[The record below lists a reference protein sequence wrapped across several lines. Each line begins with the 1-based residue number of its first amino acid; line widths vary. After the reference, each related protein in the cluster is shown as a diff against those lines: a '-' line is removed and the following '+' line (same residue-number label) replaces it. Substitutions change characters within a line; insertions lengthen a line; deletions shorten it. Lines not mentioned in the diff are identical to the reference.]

1 MLQCVVEI
9 LGEHYKVAKLLT
21 MPTSPNFVRSNFSLV
36 RTVGITVSPFTG
48 KTKTQEFDGVYWTA
62 EVSLPPMRRSQA
74 VEWQSFLLELNATVN
89 HFKFA
94 DPDALT
100 NSGTYT
106 TAHLIS
112 EHRVNNTSVAL
123 TFSGS
128 TLTASASTFANA
140 IVGDFIVVTGAVNE
154 ENNGTH
160 KILSKSNAN
169 TIVVTDSAFT
179 SESNTSSCKVRT
191 NVKGA
196 TGLSLKASSTSATG
210 TIKKGDYLSIQSAA
224 NSTGSPAQL
233 VMATQ
238 DATFTDASTDQ
249 YSVAIQPKLRSDLA
263 ANHYVVFTNPKG
275 TFRMI
280 SNEVSWSADRVS
292 NYGLGFSCIEVI

>member
-1 MLQCVVEI
+1 
-9 LGEHYKVAKLLT
+9 
-21 MPTSPNFVRSNFSLV
+21 MPTSPNFVRSNWSLI
-36 RTVGITVSPFTG
+36 RTVGTTTSPFTG
-48 KTKTQEFDGVYWTA
+48 KTKTQEYDGVYWTA

-100 NSGTYT
+100 NTGTYS

-112 EHRVNNTSVAL
+112 EHRVNNTSVTL
-123 TFSGS
+123 SLSGS
-128 TLTASASTFANA
+128 TLTAGASTFANA
-140 IVGDFIVVTGAVNE
+140 LEGDFIVVTGAVNE

-160 KILSKSNAN
+160 KIVTKTSA
-169 TIVVTDSAFT
+169 TVVVTDAAFT
-179 SESNTSSCKVRT
+179 TESSTASCKVRT

-224 NSTGSPAQL
+224 NTTGTPAQL

-238 DATFTDASTDQ
+238 DATFTNAATDQ

-263 ANHYVVFTNPKG
+263 NGHYVVFTNPKG
-275 TFRMI
+275 TFRLI
-280 SNEVSWSADRVS
+280 SNEVSWSADRIS
-292 NYGLGFSCIEVI
+292 NYGISFSCIEVI

>member
-1 MLQCVVEI
+1 
-9 LGEHYKVAKLLT
+9 
-21 MPTSPNFVRSNFSLV
+21 MPTSPNFVRSNWSLI
-36 RTVGITVSPFTG
+36 RTVGTTTSPFTG
-48 KTKTQEFDGVYWTA
+48 KTKTQEYDGVYWTA
-62 EVSLPPMRRSQA
+62 EVSLPPMRRLQA

-100 NSGTYT
+100 NTGTYS

-112 EHRVNNTSVAL
+112 EHRVNNTSVTL
-123 TFSGS
+123 SFSGS
-128 TLTASASTFANA
+128 TLTAGASTFANA
-140 IVGDFIVVTGAVNE
+140 IVGDFIVVTGAINE

-160 KILSKSNAN
+160 KIVTWTSN
-169 TIVVTDSAFT
+169 TVVVTDASFT
-179 SESNTSSCKVRT
+179 TESSTASCKVRT

-224 NSTGSPAQL
+224 NTTGSPAQL

-238 DATFTDASTDQ
+238 DATFTNAATDQ

-263 ANHYVVFTNPKG
+263 TGHYVVFTNPKG
-275 TFRMI
+275 TFRLI
-280 SNEVSWSADRVS
+280 SNEVSWSADRIS
-292 NYGLGFSCIEVI
+292 NYGFSFSCIEVI

>member
-1 MLQCVVEI
+1 
-9 LGEHYKVAKLLT
+9 VAKLIS
-21 MPTSPNFVRSNFSLV
+21 MPTSPNFVRSNWTLI
-36 RTVGITVSPFTG
+36 RTVGTTTSPFTG
-48 KTKTQEFDGVYWTA
+48 KTKTQEYDGVYWTA
-62 EVSLPPMRRSQA
+62 EVSLPPMRRADASN
-74 VEWQSFLLELNATVN
+74 WQSFLLELNGSVN

-100 NSGTYT
+100 NTGTYS

-112 EHRVNNTSVAL
+112 EHRVNNTSVTL
-123 TFSGS
+123 SFSGS
-128 TLTASASTFANA
+128 TLTAGASTFANA
-140 IVGDFIVVTGAVNE
+140 LEGDFIVVTGAVNE

-160 KILSKSNAN
+160 KIVTKTSA
-169 TIVVTDSAFT
+169 TVVVTDAAFT
-179 SESNTSSCKVRT
+179 TESSTASCKVRT

-224 NSTGSPAQL
+224 NTTGTPAQL

-238 DATFTDASTDQ
+238 DATFTNAATDQ

-263 ANHYVVFTNPKG
+263 NGHYVVFTNPKG
-275 TFRMI
+275 TFRLI
-280 SNEVSWSADRVS
+280 SNEVSWSADRIS
-292 NYGLGFSCIEVI
+292 NYGISFSCIEVI

>member
-1 MLQCVVEI
+1 
-9 LGEHYKVAKLLT
+9 
-21 MPTSPNFVRSNFSLV
+21 MPTSPNFVKSEFTLV
-36 RTVGITVSPFTG
+36 RTVGTTTSPFTG
-48 KTKTQEFDGVYWTA
+48 KTKTQEFDGVYWVA
-62 EVSLPPMRRSQA
+62 NVALPPMRRLQA

-100 NSGTYT
+100 NTGTYS

-112 EHRVNNTSVAL
+112 EHRVNNTSVTL
-123 TFSGS
+123 SFSGS
-128 TLTASASTFANA
+128 TLTAGASTFANA
-140 IVGDFIVVTGAVNE
+140 IVGDFIVVTGAINE

-160 KILSKSNAN
+160 KIVTWTSN
-169 TIVVTDSAFT
+169 TVVVTDAVFT
-179 SESNTSSCKVRT
+179 TESSTASCKVRT

-224 NSTGSPAQL
+224 NTTGSPAQL

-238 DATFTDASTDQ
+238 DATFTNAATDQ
-249 YSVAIQPKLRSDLA
+249 YSIAIQPKLRSDLA
-263 ANHYVVFTNPKG
+263 TGHYVVFTNPKG
-275 TFRMI
+275 TFRLI
-280 SNEVSWSADRVS
+280 SNEVSWSADRIS
-292 NYGLGFSCIEVI
+292 NYGFSFSCIEVI